1 MRNKASLRAQRSNP
15 AAMPGLL
22 DCFVATL
29 LAMTIFLTANSA
41 LAKSPVL
48 SIQDVTSP
56 GGIKAWLVEDHSV
69 PVIAMNFGFRG
80 AGTVNDPEDKQG
92 LVRMLSNTMD
102 EGAGDLNSQAFQK
115 ELLDLSISLSFG
127 ASRDDFTGSLRTLTR
142 NKDRA
147 FALLALA
154 LTKPRFDEEPVGRMR
169 AANQSR
175 IRGSMSDPEW
185 IAARLE
191 NDIAFAGH
199 PYARNSG
206 GTLSSLDKIRPDDLR
221 NYHKSHLGKND
232 LVVAVAG
239 GITKEQLAALL
250 DTVFGALP
258 NLPPHDPAPAL
269 TLQNA
274 GSVTVYKRDIPQTVI
289 EIIQPGIDVKDP
301 DYQTAQ
307 IMNFILGSSGFGS
320 RLMEEI
326 REKRGLTYG
335 IYTSLMN
342 MDDFDGLTVGTS
354 TENKNAGN
362 VIALTK
368 AEFSKMKSM
377 PVSDKEL
384 QDAKTYLIGSLPLS
398 LTSTGEIAGVLL
410 SLQMDDLPIDYLDR
424 RAQAIEAATA
434 ADVQRVA
441 QKILAEDKM
450 VTVLVGQPED
460 IKDFKTLD
468 TVPNVE

>member
-1 MRNKASLRAQRSNP
+1 MTYRFSSSRP
-15 AAMPGLL
+15 M
-22 DCFVATL
+22 DCFAAFL
-29 LAMTIFLTANSA
+29 LAITVLFCAGGA
-41 LAKSPVL
+41 YAKDPVL
-48 SIQDVTSP
+48 KIQEVTSA
-56 GGIKAWLVEDHSV
+56 GGIKSWLVEDHTV
-69 PVIAMNFGFRG
+69 PVIAMNFGFKG
-80 AGTVNDPEDKQG
+80 AGTVNDPADKQG

-102 EGAGDLNSQAFQK
+102 EGAGELTSQAFQK

-127 ASRDDFTGSLRTLTR
+127 ASRDDFTGGVKTLTR

-206 GTLSSLDKIRPDDLR
+206 GTLSSLDKITPDDLR

-239 GITKEQLAALL
+239 DITKEQLSVLL
-250 DTVFGALP
+250 DQVFGALP
-258 NLPPHDPAPAL
+258 NLPAIDPAPAL

-274 GSVTVYKRDIPQTVI
+274 GSITVYKKDIPQTVI
-289 EIIQPGIDVKDP
+289 EMIQPGIDVKDP
-301 DYQTAQ
+301 DFQTAQ

-320 RLMEEI
+320 RLTEEI

-342 MDDFDGLTVGTS
+342 MDDFDGLNVGTS

-368 AEFSKMKSM
+368 AEFAKMKNE

-398 LTSTGEIAGVLL
+398 LTSTGDIAGVLL

-424 RAQAIEAATA
+424 RAQAIESATV

-441 QKILAEDKM
+441 KKVLAEDAL
-450 VTVLVGQPED
+450 VTVLVGQPEGV
-460 IKDFKTLD
+460 KDFKTVE